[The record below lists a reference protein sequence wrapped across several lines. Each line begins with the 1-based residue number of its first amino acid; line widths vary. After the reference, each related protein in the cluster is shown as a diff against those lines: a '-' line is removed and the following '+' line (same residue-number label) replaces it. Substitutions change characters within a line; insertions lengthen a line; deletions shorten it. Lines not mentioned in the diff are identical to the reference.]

1 MRRSLSTLVL
11 LLVAVATLAV
21 PTPAPAEFPP
31 VKFVS
36 VRSPVPHGGLGLVTI
51 QTKPQTL
58 CTITVTYK
66 SGPSKA
72 AGLIPKTADGQGRIT
87 WTWKVGTRTT
97 PGVWPIT
104 VECGQGDITRVRTS
118 FEVT

>member
-1 MRRSLSTLVL
+1 MRRSLSIPAL
-11 LLVAVATLAV
+11 LLAAVVMLAV
-21 PTPAPAEFPP
+21 STPASARFPP

-36 VRSPVPHGGLGLVTI
+36 VRSPVPHGGMGLVTI
-51 QTKPQTL
+51 QTTPQTF

-66 SGPSKA
+66 SGPSRA
-72 AGLIPKTADGQGRIT
+72 AGLVPKTSDNQGRIT

-97 PGVWPIT
+97 PGTWPIT
-104 VECGQGDITRVRTS
+104 VECGQGDITRLRTS

>member
-1 MRRSLSTLVL
+1 MKSLQSSLALLFVL
-11 LLVAVATLAV
+11 LTIISL
-21 PTPAPAEFPP
+21 PTSALAEFPP

-36 VRSPVPHGGLGLVTI
+36 VRSPVPHGGMGRVI
-51 QTKPQTL
+51 VQTKPQTF

-66 SGPSKA
+66 SGPSRA
-72 AGLIPKTADGQGRIT
+72 AGLSPKTSDSQGRIT

-104 VECGQGDITRVRTS
+104 VECGQGDITRVRTT

>member
-1 MRRSLSTLVL
+1 MRSLRSALAL
-11 LLVAVATLAV
+11 LFVPLAIIAV
-21 PTPAPAEFPP
+21 PTSAFAEFPP

-36 VRSPVPHGGLGLVTI
+36 VRSPVPHGGTGLVTI
-51 QTKPQTL
+51 QTNPQTV
-58 CTITVTYK
+58 CVITVTYK
-66 SGPSKA
+66 SGPSRA
-72 AGLIPKTADGQGRIT
+72 AGLAPRTSNNQGRIT